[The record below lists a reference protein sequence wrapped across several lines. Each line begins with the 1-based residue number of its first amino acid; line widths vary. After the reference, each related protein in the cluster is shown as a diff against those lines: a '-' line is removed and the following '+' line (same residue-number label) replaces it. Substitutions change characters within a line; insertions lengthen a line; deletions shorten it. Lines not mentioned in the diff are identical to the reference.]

1 MSAELNGLGTLVGG
15 MEVEMKEPNL
25 IGEESNLISFVIS
38 YCLFFLK
45 SNWIG
50 LWKVK
55 DVFPLNEVE
64 DCPVITCNY
73 LAFF

>member
-1 MSAELNGLGTLVGG
+1 MGSVSVLLEIHQRFQKFRHGLGTLVGG
-15 MEVEMKEPNL
+15 MEVKMKEPNL

-50 LWKVK
+50 L
-55 DVFPLNEVE
+55 
-64 DCPVITCNY
+64 
-73 LAFF
+73 